1 MKLSTS
7 SSRHQGSCGLLLL
20 ATVLFSMA
28 SAFSMNSHTTS
39 TNSIPLSSSVEET
52 TKTTPNRRN
61 FLQQASSLAFGV
73 VVVGSSSSPAA
84 AASDEIVV
92 LPTQELVTQTFAP
105 IKFELSD
112 PTKGGVAIMQERI
125 DANDFVGLLEITRG
139 YDLEF
144 RKLRMGRAKKM
155 LQSKELKQK
164 GTEYCNA
171 VTFDLIGMNR
181 NSRPGQENVEGANKY
196 LQELREDVAKFLE
209 LESTIQTEG

>member
-1 MKLSTS
+1 MKLSTT
-7 SSRHQGSCGLLLL
+7 RHQVSCGLLLL
-20 ATVLFSMA
+20 ATVLCSMA
-28 SAFSMNSHTTS
+28 SAFSLNSHATS
-39 TNSIPLSSSVEET
+39 TNGIPLSSSAEET
-52 TKTTPNRRN
+52 TRTTSDRRN

-92 LPTQELVTQTFAP
+92 LPTQESVTQTFAP

-112 PTKGGVAIMQERI
+112 PTKGGVALMQERI
-125 DANDFVGLLEITRG
+125 DANDFVGLLEITRE

>member
-1 MKLSTS
+1 
-7 SSRHQGSCGLLLL
+7 
-20 ATVLFSMA
+20 MA
-28 SAFSMNSHTTS
+28 SAFSLNSHTTS
-39 TNSIPLSSSVEET
+39 TNSNGIPSSASVDET
-52 TKTTPNRRN
+52 TKPTSNRRN
-61 FLQQASSLAFGV
+61 FLQQASSLAFGGV
-73 VVVGSSSSPAA
+73 VVVGSSSFLPAA
-84 AASDEIVV
+84 AAAATDEIVV
-92 LPTQELVTQTFAP
+92 LPTQDLVTQTFAP

-125 DANDFVGLLEITRG
+125 DANDFEGLLEITRG

-155 LQSKELKQK
+155 LQSKELKEK
-164 GTEYCNA
+164 GTAYCNA